1 MTRIRTAFAG
11 IALGSV
17 VLVAAIP
24 VHAGNRKPVAPPPE
38 LAQYIAD
45 VRKADLIENDE
56 ARCKAYPDLPDN
68 LWRPGAAQGRCT
80 ILRAPAWSLDEI
92 DRLLATPDGVA
103 ELERGFAAL
112 LDGHYNDQ
120 SQREQ
125 IFVSLNVFDG
135 SARAGEISQRWL
147 KLSPKSAFALTAAG
161 IHLGTS
167 GWNARGSAFMRETPE
182 ENVRR
187 MGELF
192 AQAVPLYVKALEIEP
207 RLSVA
212 CYKLNGIGRSSS
224 SQLEQYARAH
234 CMKVDP
240 DSYYLAWE
248 WITSAE
254 PRWGGSEDAL
264 RRAVAYAAARTERN
278 PILGAL
284 LGEGAGERPS
294 MADDYGTV
302 VDELAAA
309 ARMGPSASLTSMTG
323 SGYWSK
329 DDPWPAVVYYSQ
341 ATRFLP
347 REAKYRYARAAIL
360 NDYLHDVAWAR
371 SDMLVAVELEPD
383 NPKFNYMLGLAT
395 EEVIGQKEARPH
407 YKRAMTGDW
416 RQRAMQRN
424 CQTYFVPQIQDGALN
439 CSLGLVDEFP
449 QSGDAWQLRA
459 WALVMTDDPAA
470 PEAIKRFE
478 AVATTDDHRHDLA
491 QMKSRFRPQGTAK
504 SGK

>member
-1 MTRIRTAFAG
+1 M
-11 IALGSV
+11 
-17 VLVAAIP
+17 
-24 VHAGNRKPVAPPPE
+24 
-38 LAQYIAD
+38 AD
-45 VRKADLIENDE
+45 ARKADAIDNDE
-56 ARCKAYPDLPDN
+56 ARCKAYPDLPGN

-92 DRLLATPDGVA
+92 DSLLATPEGVA

-125 IFVSLNVFDG
+125 IFISLNVFDG
-135 SARAGEISQRWL
+135 SARAGEVSQRWL
-147 KLSPKSAFALTAAG
+147 KLAPKSAFALTAAG

-167 GWNARGSAFMRETPE
+167 GWNARGGAYIGKTSKDK
-182 ENVRR
+182 VQR
-187 MGELF
+187 MGEFF

-264 RRAVAYAAARTERN
+264 RSAVAYAAARTDRN

-284 LGEGAGERPS
+284 LGEGAGDRPS
-294 MADDYGTV
+294 MADNYGSV

-309 ARMGPSASLTSMTG
+309 ARMGPSAGLTSMAG
-323 SGYWSK
+323 AGYWNK
-329 DDPWPAVVYYSQ
+329 GDPWQAVVFYSQ
-341 ATRFLP
+341 ATRFQP
-347 REAKYRYARAAIL
+347 SDADYRYARAAVL
-360 NDYLHDVAWAR
+360 YDYLHDYAWAR
-371 SDMLVAVELEPD
+371 ADMLEAVALEPD
-383 NPKFNYMLGLAT
+383 NPKFNYLLGLTT
-395 EEVIGQKEARPH
+395 EREIGQKEARPY
-407 YKRAMTGDW
+407 YKRAMSGDW
-416 RQRAMQRN
+416 RQRALLRH
-424 CQTYFVPQIQDGALN
+424 CQTYFVPQIQQEAQS

-449 QSGDAWQLRA
+449 QSGDAWQVRA
-459 WALVMTDDPAA
+459 WALVMVDDPAA
-470 PEAIKRFE
+470 SEAIKRFE

-491 QMKSRFRPQGTAK
+491 ELKSRLRRDGAPKT
-504 SGK
+504 GK